1 MAGPRGVG
9 HHRTVIRAVYR
20 WSVPTDRRDDFATWW
35 HDGTLRIRSTRP
47 GALGS
52 ILLAPVDDAD
62 HLVAIARWRSR
73 RDLEAFW
80 AEPGGDPF
88 EGATL
93 VSVEVLDELD
103 DLSVTDEGAAPG

>member
-1 MAGPRGVG
+1 M
-9 HHRTVIRAVYR
+9 IRAVYR
-20 WSVPTDRRDDFATWW
+20 WSVPPDRRADFAAWW
-35 HDGTLRIRSTRP
+35 HHGTLRIRSTRS

-88 EGATL
+88 EGASL
-93 VSVEVLDELD
+93 VSAEVLDELD
-103 DLSVTDEGAAPG
+103 DLSVPGDGPAR